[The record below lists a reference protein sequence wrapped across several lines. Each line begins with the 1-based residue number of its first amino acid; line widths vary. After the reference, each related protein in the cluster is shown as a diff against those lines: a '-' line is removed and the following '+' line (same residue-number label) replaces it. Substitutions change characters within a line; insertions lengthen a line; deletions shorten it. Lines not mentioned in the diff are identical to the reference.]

1 MKKILLVLSLF
12 VIPAMAIDGLY
23 IGGQVGQVLLQGN
36 TKTFHDNAFGFGVD
50 LGIRTQSYLDVTFQ
64 SQMSS
69 HSGDLKIYSETIGA
83 NVHFGGADF
92 DFSLGMGPG
101 AYILKSSLA
110 SNTYF
115 GLHGAAGADILISDE
130 LRIGMQ
136 GRYHFLF
143 DEADDYWTLM
153 ARIGYQFDLG

>member
-1 MKKILLVLSLF
+1 
-12 VIPAMAIDGLY
+12 MAVDGLY

-36 TKTFHDNAFGFGVD
+36 TKTFHNDAIGFGVD
-50 LGIRTQSYLDVTFQ
+50 IGIRTQSYLDVTFQ

-69 HSGDLKIYSETIGA
+69 HSNDLKIYSETLGA

-92 DFSLGMGPG
+92 DFTLGMGPG

-110 SNTYF
+110 SSTYF
-115 GLHGAAGADILISDE
+115 GLHGAAGADVMVSDE
-130 LRIGMQ
+130 IRIGLQ

-143 DEADDYWTLM
+143 DEGDDYWTVM
-153 ARIGYQFDLG
+153 ARMGYQFDLG